1 MANQIDI
8 FDPAPWQMTFGERS
22 ALEGILSQL
31 KPNLSLE
38 IGTAEGGSLRR
49 VAKHSGQVHSFDLVP
64 SDPEV
69 QKLENVTFHTGDSH
83 ALLPEVLAELAKE
96 GAGVDFVLVDG
107 DHTPDGVESD
117 MRDLLASDAIR
128 QTIVLAHDT
137 LNDEVREG
145 LARVD
150 YAAEPKVVHADLDF
164 VGGHLSEGGDFENQL
179 WGGLGLVVIDA
190 EGSLDLAGAVESG
203 FYDLFELIAPV
214 RDSLVAG
221 VPAAAGPDQEAAD
234 LRAEAAAA
242 RSELDAVTRSASW
255 RVTAPLRAA
264 KQALGER
271 RARR

>member
-1 MANQIDI
+1 MAGQIDI
-8 FDPAPWQMTFGERS
+8 FDPTPWQMTFGERS

-31 KPNLSLE
+31 KPSLSLE

-49 VAKHSGQVHSFDLVP
+49 VAKHSGHVHSFDLVAA
-64 SDPEV
+64 DPAV
-69 QKLENVTFHTGDSH
+69 QKLDNVTFHTGDSH
-83 ALLPEVLAELAKE
+83 ALLAEVLAELEKE
-96 GAGVDFVLVDG
+96 GTNVDFVLVDG
-107 DHTPDGVESD
+107 DHTPDGVERD
-117 MRDLLASDAIR
+117 MRDLLASEAIG
-128 QTIVLAHDT
+128 QTVILAHDT

-145 LARVD
+145 LVRVD

-164 VGGHLSEGGDFENQL
+164 VGGHLSEGGAFENQL
-179 WGGLGLVVIDA
+179 WGGLGLVVVDA

-221 VPAAAGPDQEAAD
+221 APAGAAADEEAAG

-242 RSELDAVTRSASW
+242 RSELDAITKSASW
-255 RVTAPLRAA
+255 RLTAPLRAA
-264 KQALGER
+264 KQAVGER